1 MGLEEVKKEIMD
13 DAQKEA
19 DRIIKDGEIEARKV
33 HSDTLRSIDA
43 YKLQRAEQTKA
54 MLETL
59 EKRELAQAEFDV
71 RKKLLNKKKELVG
84 QVMEAVKEEIK
95 KLPKAEQAN
104 DLKILV
110 GAAKKEIDVAVVYAS
125 ARDVP
130 ELKKMKE
137 TKGITAKAKEM
148 LGGIIAETADQSI
161 SVDYSYEQILEAVK
175 EKNLQEIGN
184 LLFR

>member
-1 MGLEEVKKEIMD
+1 MGLEEVKKEIVD

-19 DRIIKDGEIEARKV
+19 DRVIKDGEIEAQKI

-43 YKLQRAEQTKA
+43 YKLSRAEQSKA
-54 MLETL
+54 LLEVL

-71 RKKLLNKKKELVG
+71 RKKLLNKKKEFVE
-84 QVMEAVKEEIK
+84 QVIESVKEEIK
-95 KLPKAEQAN
+95 KLPKGEQA
-104 DLKILV
+104 DCLRILV
-110 GAAKKEIDVAVVYAS
+110 AQAKKEIDVASLYAH

-137 TKGITAKAKEM
+137 TKGMTIKTKEM

-161 SVDYSYEQILEAVK
+161 SVDYSYEQILEHVK
-175 EKNLQEIGN
+175 EKSLQEMGS
-184 LLFR
+184 LLFK